1 MSDSVTREYRA
12 VFRYT
17 IDGKDTHIQARL
29 EATSHAEAL
38 ALAEESIELSNSGA
52 VLMGLYL
59 HE

>member
-1 MSDSVTREYRA
+1 MATREYRA

-17 IDGKDTHIQARL
+17 LDGKDVHIQARL
-29 EATSHAEAL
+29 EADSYPEAL

-52 VLMGLYL
+52 VLMGVYA